1 MHSSDYGDK
10 FLLLH
15 RSREWNAAEG
25 VWMGYERKRGKLEEF
40 NRLLCDPD
48 ADSTYV
54 QFYGNVLETIAEQPV
69 RFVITLDADTR
80 LPPNSARELAQTA
93 AHPLN
98 RAIYN
103 RHLDRIDRGY
113 GITQPR
119 ISIPPDASRKSRC
132 YRIFARGVAGDPYS
146 SVVSDIYR
154 DRTGEATLTGK
165 R

>member
-25 VWMGYERKRGKLEEF
+25 VWMGYERKRGKLEGF

-54 QFYGNVLETIAEQPV
+54 QFYENVLETIDEQQV

-80 LPPNSARELAQTA
+80 QPPNSARQ
-93 AHPLN
+93 
-98 RAIYN
+98 RA
-103 RHLDRIDRGY
+103 
-113 GITQPR
+113 
-119 ISIPPDASRKSRC
+119 
-132 YRIFARGVAGDPYS
+132 
-146 SVVSDIYR
+146 
-154 DRTGEATLTGK
+154 RTGAHSM
-165 R
+165 RRPCCNR